1 MPTQNVSA
9 NELLSAMP
17 FPTTSPPTVQS
28 SVSICVSYKL
38 CVGKDTICR
47 QIDVSPI
54 LDRGVVYASFR
65 DETPPPRG
73 GTLAEPI

>member
-17 FPTTSPPTVQS
+17 FPTASPPTVQS

-54 LDRGVVYASFR
+54 LDRGVVHVPYVLSHVKSL
-65 DETPPPRG
+65 G
-73 GTLAEPI
+73 LCLLNK